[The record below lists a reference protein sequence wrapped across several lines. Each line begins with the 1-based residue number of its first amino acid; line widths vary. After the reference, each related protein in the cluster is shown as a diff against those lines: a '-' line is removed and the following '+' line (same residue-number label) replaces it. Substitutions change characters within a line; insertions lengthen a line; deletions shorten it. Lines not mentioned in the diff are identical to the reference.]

1 MSDPTSGSLVT
12 TPPHEQPGVLA
23 DTAPADAG
31 LPKGKQEKPR
41 GLLGDAWYDLRR
53 KPLFWISA
61 GFIALFVLMAAFP
74 WLFTNGS
81 PTQSVGG
88 SLQRSLDGPGADGWF
103 GFDIQARDIYA
114 RVIYGA
120 RASIIVAL
128 SATIGT
134 VFLGGMVGVLAGFW
148 GGWIDALLSRI
159 ADVFFGIPFV
169 LGAIVILFTFNPRGA
184 GSNEWK
190 IMGLVILALT
200 LLTWPVSMRIMRSSV
215 LAAKQSDYVVAARAL
230 GASNTRIIFKH
241 LIPNCLAPVLVYAT
255 ILIGA
260 FIGAEATLSFLGV
273 GLQSPV
279 VSWGVM
285 ISDSQQY
292 IRVAPNWLLFPSAFL
307 VTAVLS
313 FVMLGEAVREALD
326 PKLR

>member
-12 TPPHEQPGVLA
+12 TPPPEQPGIVA
-23 DTAPADAG
+23 DTAAVDAG
-31 LPKGKQEKPR
+31 PPKGKRDKPR
-41 GLLGDAWYDLRR
+41 GLFGDAWYDLRH

-61 GFIALFVLMAAFP
+61 GFIALFLLIAAFP
-74 WLFTNGS
+74 FLFT
-81 PTQSVGG
+81 SVGPNEGGLSTSLEGPSG
-88 SLQRSLDGPGADGWF
+88 SAWF
-103 GFDIQARDIYA
+103 GTDIQGRDIYA

-120 RASIIVAL
+120 RASIIVAVV
-128 SATIGT
+128 ATLGT
-134 VFLGGMVGVLAGFW
+134 VLLGGAVGVLAGFR
-148 GGWIDALLSRI
+148 GGWVDSLLSRLG
-159 ADVFFGIPFV
+159 DVFFGIPFV
-169 LGAIVILFTFNPRGA
+169 LGAIVILFTFNPEGA

-200 LLTWPVSMRIMRSSV
+200 LLVWPVAMRIMRSSV
-215 LAAKQSDYVVAARAL
+215 LAVKQADYVVAARAL

-260 FIGAEATLSFLGV
+260 YIGAEATLSFLGV

-292 IRVAPNWLLFPSAFL
+292 IRVAPWWLLFPSVFL
-307 VTAVLS
+307 VIAVLS